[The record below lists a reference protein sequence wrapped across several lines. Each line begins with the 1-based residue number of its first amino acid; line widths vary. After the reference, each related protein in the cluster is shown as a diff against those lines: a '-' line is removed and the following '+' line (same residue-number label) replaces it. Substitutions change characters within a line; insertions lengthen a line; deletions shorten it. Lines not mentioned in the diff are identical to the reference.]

1 MILERDIERHLILKV
16 KAVGGEV
23 RKVSWP
29 GHAGAPDR
37 IVLFTGR
44 LAEGS
49 CFVEL
54 KRPGKLPTPIQYREH
69 ARLRAAGFGVVWFD
83 TTAAIDRWI
92 ETLVTLRDDEQ
103 WQPPEGEVDADDP
116 RGR

>member
-1 MILERDIERHLILKV
+1 MTLERDIERHLILKV

-44 LAEGS
+44 LAEAS

-54 KRPGKLPTPIQYREH
+54 KRPGKAPTLAQFREH
-69 ARLRAAGFGVVWFD
+69 RRLRVAGFGVVWFD
-83 TTAAIDRWI
+83 SVDAVDRWLH
-92 ETLVTLRDDEQ
+92 TLVALRDDEQ